1 MPINAYPYVD
11 LFSRVVSGADHLLT
25 KGEAHAAA
33 TGVSQSEMLGWRLIE
48 DMHPLSF
55 QLAVVCNFSRQW
67 PARFAGL
74 DLPKDVG
81 FDLTAADYH
90 AALADAKAYLAA
102 LTPEQ
107 FEGRDDTPLTVT
119 LGNGMAPTLP
129 AGQWLTVFA
138 ATNLY
143 FHLSTAYDI
152 LRAKGA
158 PIGKVDLFPGGL

>member
-1 MPINAYPYVD
+1 MTVNAFTYVTLNTLVLD
-11 LFSRVVSGADHLLT
+11 AADHLLT
-25 KGEAHAAA
+25 KGAAHAAA
-33 TGVSQSEMLGWRLIE
+33 TGVSDSEMLGWRLIG
-48 DMHPLSF
+48 DMQPLSF
-55 QLAVVCNFSRQW
+55 QFMVVCNFARQW

-74 DLPKDVG
+74 ELPKDVG
-81 FDLTAADYH
+81 ADLTVAGYH

-107 FEGRDDTPLTVT
+107 FEGRDEVPLTVP

-129 AGQWLTVFA
+129 AGRWLTVFA

-152 LRAKGA
+152 LRARGV
-158 PIGKVDLFPGGL
+158 PLGKVDLFPGGL